1 MNPDGFNFV
10 VSSEQIIYAITFCGV
25 VWGAIYGFYRFVQRI
40 KKPHD
45 DLVDVIEEH
54 TLWLKKDNDRLNV
67 VEKSNKDI
75 LLDLQNDI
83 YRRLERHDEL
93 LEKQSKAQLEMDKAN
108 KMILKSLI
116 VMMNHQITGNGQE
129 KLKKAM
135 EELNEFLVDK

>member
-25 VWGAIYGFYRFVQRI
+25 VWGAIYGFYRFIQGL
-40 KKPHD
+40 KKPHE
-45 DLVDVIEEH
+45 DLLDVIEEH
-54 TLWLKKDNDRLNV
+54 SEWLKKDNDRLSA

-75 LLDLQNDI
+75 LLNLQNDI

-93 LEKQSKAQLEMDKAN
+93 LEKQSKAQIETDKAN

-116 VMMNHQITGNGQE
+116 VMMNHQITGNGQD